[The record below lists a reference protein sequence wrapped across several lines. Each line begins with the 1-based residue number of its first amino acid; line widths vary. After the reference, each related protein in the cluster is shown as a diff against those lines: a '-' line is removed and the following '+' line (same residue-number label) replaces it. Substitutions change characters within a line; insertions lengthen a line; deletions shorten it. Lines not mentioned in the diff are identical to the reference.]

1 MSRNHL
7 TRWIETAE
15 AREFVTMASERNLM
29 VTETHGLHL
38 GETIIRMPRSLV
50 SLGSQAI
57 AYVRR
62 PAVNKY

>member
-38 GETIIRMPRSLV
+38 GETIIRRSLMCV
-50 SLGSQAI
+50 
-57 AYVRR
+57 VRQ
-62 PAVNKY
+62 